1 MTYEVYKRLMKIPL
15 HMKEK
20 KRIRIP
26 QGCIFCM
33 GYPAN
38 GGAGRMKNMQAG
50 EKIKCSEN
58 IS

>member
-33 GYPAN
+33 GSPAK
-38 GGAGRMKNMQAG
+38 GGEGRMKNMQAG
-50 EKIKCSEN
+50 GKNKV
-58 IS
+58 